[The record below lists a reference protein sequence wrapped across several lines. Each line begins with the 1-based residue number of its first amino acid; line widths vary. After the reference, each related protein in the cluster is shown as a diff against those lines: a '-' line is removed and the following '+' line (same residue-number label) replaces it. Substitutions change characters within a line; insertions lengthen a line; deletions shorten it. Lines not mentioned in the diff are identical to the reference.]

1 MLRGQKVI
9 LDADLAESYGVT
21 IKRLNQQVNRNAG
34 RFPSDFVFQISAKE
48 DKSLRLQFVTSNPR
62 RDGRRYLPY
71 AFTEHGA
78 IMAAAVLNSGRAVE
92 MSTFVVRAFIRM
104 REALAT
110 PSFSRATFPGST
122 RLPIFR
128 KRERRIFCELKTYRN
143 TIFVQTRQSAGYPS
157 APWPFTLHLTFR
169 LPFANNS
176 HMAITRRQRQ
186 VYDFI
191 SDFVQKHS
199 YSPSFEEIGE
209 GLGLSSLATVHK
221 HITNLEKK
229 GLLTRDYN
237 RSRSIDL
244 LPPKGRL
251 KQAMAVNTTM
261 VLPLLG
267 RIAAGQPIEAVEN
280 PQTISLADFVRS
292 KEVFVLEVRGESMQD
307 EHILDG
313 DYVLVE
319 KAKTA
324 HNGDIV
330 VALLDG
336 TDATLKRFYREG
348 DKVRLQPSNAAM
360 QPIIVAAAAVQIQG
374 RVIGVL
380 RKY

>member
-1 MLRGQKVI
+1 M
-9 LDADLAESYGVT
+9 
-21 IKRLNQQVNRNAG
+21 
-34 RFPSDFVFQISAKE
+34 SA
-48 DKSLRLQFVTSNPR
+48 
-62 RDGRRYLPY
+62 
-71 AFTEHGA
+71 
-78 IMAAAVLNSGRAVE
+78 
-92 MSTFVVRAFIRM
+92 
-104 REALAT
+104 
-110 PSFSRATFPGST
+110 
-122 RLPIFR
+122 
-128 KRERRIFCELKTYRN
+128 
-143 TIFVQTRQSAGYPS
+143 
-157 APWPFTLHLTFR
+157 
-169 LPFANNS
+169 
-176 HMAITRRQRQ
+176 MAITRRQRQ

-209 GLGLSSLATVHK
+209 GMGLSSLATVHK
-221 HITNLEKK
+221 HVSNLEKK

-267 RIAAGQPIEAVEN
+267 RIAAGKPIEAVQN
-280 PQTISLADFVRS
+280 PETISLADFVRS
-292 KEVFVLEVRGESMQD
+292 KEVFVLEVRGDSMQD
-307 EHILDG
+307 EHILSG

-319 KAKTA
+319 RSKTA

-330 VALLDG
+330 VALVDT

-348 DKVRLQPSNAAM
+348 DNIRLQPSNAAM
-360 QPIIVAAAAVQIQG
+360 KPIIVPAASVEIQG